1 MSVFH
6 GDWNEDPEEFLNLYL
21 QCTAASGD
29 NFKARQFINYLG
41 ADSDADEWFDD
52 LPQEEKKDWAAIELS
67 FRKKWLKEEV
77 ISISLEETVTKN
89 EPQPVPTHPTSSIIT
104 TITSTSR
111 TTTHVVMDPDAAH
124 NDTHGIVISP
134 TGNVD
139 TQISPFVHMSSISA
153 VITPPYFEKPMEMPR
168 KPEKPPKD
176 ATNKPQ
182 HISQPPRRPPEPPQT
197 VTIIA
202 TPSATTT
209 APPSPRAQAYDSKE
223 SKLDKMTENSSD
235 EHQKA
240 SEEPRTPC
248 GITYDIQRTYESQN
262 DPVFPQMVQKQ
273 MFLPQKPS
281 NTSTSLLMTSST
293 PTRAQT
299 SITIPI
305 SPPAPSPAPKPPE
318 TSSIHSISSPTPS
331 SHPFSAI
338 SSQILAILFALYFFR
353 HSRHF
358 KPAFERFHPAVLKIQ
373 SPSHQSNL
381 HPFSVISSQILPIFF
396 ALYSFRH
403 SSHFKPAFERF
414 HPAVLKIQSP
424 SHQSNKVSKANISS
438 TLIPFTAIL
447 FASHSAYYSL
457 QIAPTYV
464 KFNQFFNVS
473 SFGPHTF
480 HHTSVSS
487 TPFYAIRFVFNLH
500 SQELQFHY
508 LYTQIQL
515 TF

>member
-1 MSVFH
+1 
-6 GDWNEDPEEFLNLYL
+6 
-21 QCTAASGD
+21 
-29 NFKARQFINYLG
+29 
-41 ADSDADEWFDD
+41 
-52 LPQEEKKDWAAIELS
+52 
-67 FRKKWLKEEV
+67 
-77 ISISLEETVTKN
+77 
-89 EPQPVPTHPTSSIIT
+89 
-104 TITSTSR
+104 
-111 TTTHVVMDPDAAH
+111 
-124 NDTHGIVISP
+124 
-134 TGNVD
+134 
-139 TQISPFVHMSSISA
+139 MSSISA
-153 VITPPYFEKPMEMPR
+153 VITPPYFKKPMEMPR

-235 EHQKA
+235 EHQEA

-248 GITYDIQRTYESQN
+248 GITYDIQRKRTYESQN

-299 SITIPI
+299 SKTIPI

-358 KPAFERFHPAVLKIQ
+358 KPAFKRFHSAVLKIQ
-373 SPSHQSNL
+373 SPIHQSNL
-381 HPFSVISSQILPIFF
+381 HPFSVTSSQILPFF
-396 ALYSFRH
+396 LHYIPFVTRVISSPH
-403 SSHFKPAFERF
+403 SSDF
-414 HPAVLKIQSP
+414 IQPFSRYKVPVIKATKSARQISREPLYLSP
-424 SHQSNKVSKANISS
+424 
-438 TLIPFTAIL
+438 
-447 FASHSAYYSL
+447 
-457 QIAPTYV
+457 
-464 KFNQFFNVS
+464 QFFLHRIQRIIHS
-473 SFGPHTF
+473 KSHPHTLNLINSLMF
-480 HHTSVSS
+480 PVLAHTHFIIPLSVLHRF
-487 TPFYAIRFVFNLH
+487 TRFVLCSTCTVKSFN
-500 SQELQFHY
+500 SIT
-508 LYTQIQL
+508 YTL
-515 TF
+515 RFS